1 MSELA
6 RGFKCIL
13 VCDTNNFVVN
23 LGVEYIRNEAGA
35 DTLNLMRAALAG
47 GQYRGGIRLN
57 SYYLDIRV
65 LILQVLAGAGYGAAG
80 AYACNEDVN
89 LVTGLLPDLGTGGC
103 VVRSRVCRVYELT
116 GDEAVRGLLS
126 QLVCL
131 CNRTGHTLRA
141 FGQNQLSAVCLQHV
155 AAFNAHGFRHGEDDA
170 VAAGSCNCCQTDAGV
185 AGGRLDNGCARLEC
199 TGLLGLVDH
208 GVCDT
213 ILNGTGRIKV
223 LQLCENLCISAS
235 LSCKLFS
242 RIQRGVADQVGE
254 ALFNIRHGINRLS
267 KLRKIRM

>member
-13 VCDTNNFVVN
+13 VCYTNNFVVN

-89 LVTGLLPDLGTGGC
+89 LVTGLLPNLGASGC
-103 VVRSRVCRVYELT
+103 VVCSRVCRVYELT
-116 GDEAVRGLLS
+116 RDEAVRGLS
-126 QLVCL
+126 PASSFAFAIAPDMPFVPSV
-131 CNRTGHTLRA
+131 RTSSAPYA
-141 FGQNQLSAVCLQHV
+141 FQHV
-155 AAFNAHGFRHGEDDA
+155 AAFNIMVSGMVRMMRSRE
-170 VAAGSCNCCQTDAGV
+170 AATAARPMPWCCRRSV
-185 AGGRLDNGCARLEC
+185 R
-199 TGLLGLVDH
+199 
-208 GVCDT
+208 
-213 ILNGTGRIKV
+213 
-223 LQLCENLCISAS
+223 
-235 LSCKLFS
+235 
-242 RIQRGVADQVGE
+242 
-254 ALFNIRHGINRLS
+254 
-267 KLRKIRM
+267 